1 MDEIIC
7 RQKNAPEPMT
17 GRRFVLG
24 AAGIVLRLAVA
35 QLLVNA
41 AITLSGVGLLNAA
54 FYLYAVILLIA
65 FMKKTVASSVYTLG
79 SGTLV
84 LQSMLGDSTTSV
96 VEIPLSRVQAVR
108 PVGRCEK
115 LRLCYHQVTAV
126 DAQAKP
132 GLRVRAAFFASL
144 FSARLARVLAGKA
157 AAERA
162 GWAIVFPED
171 GLLRACVLRP
181 NEAFLRAL
189 EEALP
194 EAFGVDDRLTR
205 ARIHTISARAL
216 QRAFPAEYPHVE
228 PLVAEEELRWAQDEL
243 TRQKQAREAEQERK
257 KARAQARQN
266 PGGKPANP
274 PKKKK
279 KKAKPE
285 TARKTPEQEG
295 EAAQAEDAPRE
306 EPAQEAE
313 KTQPQEENTQARR
326 RRRRQETEEDDAIHD
341 GPV

>member
-7 RQKNAPEPMT
+7 RQKNTPEPMT

-41 AITLSGVGLLNAA
+41 AIALSGVGLLNVA
-54 FYLYAVILLIA
+54 FYLYAVILLIG
-65 FMKKTVASSVYTLG
+65 FMKRTVASSVYTLG
-79 SGTLV
+79 SSTLV

-108 PVGRCEK
+108 PAGRCEK
-115 LRLCYHQVTAV
+115 LRLSYHQVTAV

-132 GLRVRAAFFASL
+132 GFRVRAAFYASL
-144 FSARLARVLAGKA
+144 FSARLARLLAGKA
-157 AAERA
+157 SGEQA
-162 GWAIVFPED
+162 GWVVVFPEE

-181 NEAFLRAL
+181 DEAFLRAL

-194 EAFGVDDRLTR
+194 QAFDVDDRMTR

-216 QRAFPAEYPHVE
+216 QRAFPKEYPHVE
-228 PLVAEEELRWAQDEL
+228 PLVDEEQMRWAQDEL
-243 TRQKQAREAEQERK
+243 ARQKQAREAERERK

-266 PGGKPANP
+266 AKSIPVSAPQKDAPG
-274 PKKKK
+274 KKKK
-279 KKAKPE
+279 KPACKP
-285 TARKTPEQEG
+285 ARQDLPPDG
-295 EAAQAEDAPRE
+295 IAAQAEDAPRQAQTPAE
-306 EPAQEAE
+306 ETDA
-313 KTQPQEENTQARR
+313 QARR